1 MSAPYTVANLARDP
15 SPLAADYSRFR
26 VAERILLSGHSHQ
39 AWPDRGLAG
48 QVRAWEDAAR
58 LVDDKWERAFERA
71 DRVREG
77 YRRLLDDPDGRYS
90 LAASTHDLL
99 VRLLSALPLAERPRL
114 VTTDEEFYSLRRQLL
129 RLEEEGIEVVRVP
142 SRPAG
147 SVGERLAAAVD
158 DRTAAVLTST
168 VFFLSARIA
177 GDLTPAA
184 DACRRHGA
192 ILVLDVYHQLNAV
205 PFSLAGR
212 GLLDAY
218 VVTAGYKY
226 CQLGEGNA
234 ILRYPRDCA
243 LRPVATGWF
252 AEFGDLT
259 AETDRRRVPYDSG
272 HDRFAGATYD
282 PTSHYRAAEVFD
294 FFAERGL
301 TPELLRELSQH
312 QMGLLRHGIDGLDLS
327 LQLLDYER
335 DLPLEQ
341 AAGFLAVRSPHAG
354 ILHRELKQRGVYTDF
369 RGEILRLG
377 PAPYVT
383 DRQID
388 EAIGHLGRIARS
400 LAPAPRAPRARRRRD
415 A

>member
-1 MSAPYTVANLARDP
+1 MSARYTVADLTRDP
-15 SPLAADYSRFR
+15 SPLAPDYSRFR

-48 QVRAWEDAAR
+48 QLRAWEDAAR
-58 LVDDKWERAFERA
+58 FVDDKWEHAFARA

-77 YRRLLDDPDGRYS
+77 YRRLLDDPDGWYS

-99 VRLLSALPLAERPRL
+99 VKLLSALPLARRSRL

-129 RLEEEGIEVVRVP
+129 RLEEEGIDVVRVP
-142 SRPAG
+142 SRPAA

-158 DRTAAVLTST
+158 DRTAAVFTST

-177 GDLTPAA
+177 GDLTPTAE
-184 DACRRHGA
+184 ACRRHGA

-234 ILRYPRDCA
+234 ILRYPRDCN

-252 AEFGDLT
+252 AEFGELT
-259 AETDRRRVPYDSG
+259 ARTDRHRVPYSTG

-294 FFAERGL
+294 FFVERGL
-301 TPELLRELSQH
+301 TAELLRELSQH
-312 QMGLLRHGIDGLDLS
+312 QVGLLRNGIDGLDLPPE
-327 LQLLDYER
+327 LLDYER
-335 DLPLEQ
+335 DLPLEE
-341 AAGFLAVRSPHAG
+341 AAAFLAVRTPHAG
-354 ILHRELKQRGVYTDF
+354 AFHNRLKERGVSTDF
-369 RGEILRLG
+369 RGDILRLG

-383 DRQID
+383 DRQIE
-388 EAIGHLGRIARS
+388 EAVGHLGEIGRGF
-400 LAPAPRAPRARRRRD
+400 RAPRARRRRG

>member
-1 MSAPYTVANLARDP
+1 VSRTHTVAELSRHP
-15 SPLAADYSRFR
+15 SPLAADYSHFR
-26 VAERILLSGHSHQ
+26 VADRILLSGHSHQ

-48 QVRAWEDAAR
+48 QLRAWEDAAR
-58 LVDDKWERAFERA
+58 WVDDKWEQAFERA

-77 YRRLLDDPDGRYS
+77 YRRLLDDLDGRYS

-99 VRLLSALPLAERPRL
+99 VKLLSALPLGDRPRL
-114 VTTDEEFYSLRRQLL
+114 VSTDEEFYSLRRQLL

-142 SRPAG
+142 SRPAAT
-147 SVGERLAAAVD
+147 VGERLAAAVD
-158 DRTAAVLTST
+158 DRTAAVFTST

-184 DACRRHGA
+184 EACRRHGS

-205 PFSLAGR
+205 PCSLTEG

-234 ILRYPRDCA
+234 VLRYPRACD
-243 LRPVATGWF
+243 LRPIATGWF

-259 AETDRRRVPYDSG
+259 AATDRHKVAYSSG

-282 PTSHYRAAEVFD
+282 PASHYRAAEVFD
-294 FFAERGL
+294 FFVEAGL

-312 QMGLLRHGIDGLDLS
+312 QVGKLRSGIDALDLPPE
-327 LQLLDYER
+327 LLDYER
-335 DLPLEQ
+335 DLPVE
-341 AAGFLAVRSPHAG
+341 AVAGFLAVRTPHAG
-354 ILHRELKQRGVYTDF
+354 TFHRLLKQRAVHTDF

-383 DRQID
+383 DRQLD
-388 EAIGHLGRIARS
+388 EAIGQLGEIARS
-400 LAPAPRAPRARRRRD
+400 L
-415 A
+415 

>member
-1 MSAPYTVANLARDP
+1 MKGHWTVAELARDP
-15 SPLAADYSRFR
+15 SPLAAEYSRFR

-48 QVRAWEDAAR
+48 QIRAWEDAAR
-58 LVDDKWERAFERA
+58 YVDDKWEHAFERA
-71 DRVREG
+71 DRVRAG
-77 YRRLLDDPDGRYS
+77 YRRLLDDPDGLYS
-90 LAASTHDLL
+90 LAAGTHDLL
-99 VRLLSALPLAERPRL
+99 VKLLSALPLSARPRL
-114 VTTDEEFYSLRRQLL
+114 VTTDEEYYSLRRQLL

-142 SRPAG
+142 ARPAA
-147 SVGERLAAAVD
+147 SVGERLATAVD
-158 DRTAAVLTST
+158 ERTAAVLTST

-184 DACRRHGA
+184 DACRHHGA
-192 ILVLDVYHQLNAV
+192 ILVLDVYHQLNVV
-205 PFSLAGR
+205 PFSLAAR

-234 ILRYPRDCA
+234 MLRYPRDCD

-252 AEFGDLT
+252 AEFGNLT
-259 AETDRRRVPYDSG
+259 AATERRHVPYSAG

-294 FFAERGL
+294 FFAEQGL

-312 QMGLLRHGIDGLDLS
+312 QVGLLRRSIDALGLPPAV
-327 LQLLDYER
+327 LDYER
-335 DLPLEQ
+335 DLPLEET
-341 AAGFLAVRSPHAG
+341 AGFVALRTPHAG
-354 ILHRELKQRGVYTDF
+354 TFHRLLKERRVFTDF
-369 RGEILRLG
+369 RGDVLRLG

-383 DRQID
+383 DRQIE
-388 EAIGHLGRIARS
+388 EAIGHLGEIAR
-400 LAPAPRAPRARRRRD
+400 
-415 A
+415 